1 MDVPHRTM
9 YFCNICKTNSDQS
22 SHHQAHLMTQKHND
36 KKKCFES
43 CLNAGF
49 TFARFNGENPR
60 YDMFERDTGIRF
72 IVGDRYCRDAYRKW
86 LVSHVLIEREFPG
99 TIFPLSGINYSAE
112 EDSNNSINSIT
123 LLNETLRIKSCNNH
137 DVCSD
142 EIENIVKNIE
152 NYDMDFFVNMII
164 NSADASFV
172 ALMLYKHFHK
182 VIYLKNVKHILVD
195 NRSGKR
201 MKFEDN
207 CWAYRDVGNDSNIS
221 EIPKIIRNAITMV
234 VCEILKRKQEGI
246 SHTSNEFLV
255 LLERISNIQKSMFKE
270 NVMREL
276 KRLFCI

>member
-99 TIFPLSGINYSAE
+99 TIF
-112 EDSNNSINSIT
+112 
-123 LLNETLRIKSCNNH
+123 H
-137 DVCSD
+137 
-142 EIENIVKNIE
+142 
-152 NYDMDFFVNMII
+152 
-164 NSADASFV
+164 
-172 ALMLYKHFHK
+172 
-182 VIYLKNVKHILVD
+182 
-195 NRSGKR
+195 
-201 MKFEDN
+201 
-207 CWAYRDVGNDSNIS
+207 
-221 EIPKIIRNAITMV
+221 
-234 VCEILKRKQEGI
+234 
-246 SHTSNEFLV
+246 
-255 LLERISNIQKSMFKE
+255 
-270 NVMREL
+270 
-276 KRLFCI
+276 